1 MKRIMSWEPC
11 STFSTRHSPQKE
23 RARISAKG
31 PSPSGSKM
39 RKSARNLRSG
49 AHGAP
54 GIRLARNF
62 CRDRR
67 PRGMYTYMPSGFRGH
82 EAPAPREIGGR
93 RVCVRPAVV
102 EPFRERCRRA
112 ARNWQG
118 RSDGGSEAATEAS
131 NFSADRGGRR
141 KPPRKSGPELEW
153 RASDRASSPNLGE
166 LLRRARG
173 KDVVQASV
181 RCPWGSDV
189 GRGRSGWEVSRQVR

>member
-1 MKRIMSWEPC
+1 VDRPRRCAGALALKRIMSWEYVYL
-11 STFSTRHSPQKE
+11 FSTRHSPQKE

-67 PRGMYTYMPSGFRGH
+67 PRGIYTYMPSGFQGY
-82 EAPAPREIGGR
+82 EAPAPREVGGR

-102 EPFRERCRRA
+102 EPFHEFCQRA

-118 RSDGGSEAATEAS
+118 RLDGRSEAATEVS
-131 NFSADRGGRR
+131 IFLADHGGRR
-141 KPPRKSGPELEW
+141 KSPRKSELELEW

-166 LLRRARG
+166 ILHRAHG
-173 KDVVQASV
+173 KDVLQASI
-181 RCPWGSDV
+181 
-189 GRGRSGWEVSRQVR
+189 

>member
-1 MKRIMSWEPC
+1 MKRIMSWEPGGVQP
-11 STFSTRHSPQKE
+11 TRDSPQKE

-67 PRGMYTYMPSGFRGH
+67 PRGMYTCMPSGFRGP
-82 EAPAPREIGGR
+82 EAPAPREVGGR
-93 RVCVRPAVV
+93 RVCVRPTVV
-102 EPFRERCRRA
+102 DPFRELCRRA
-112 ARNWQG
+112 TRNWQG
-118 RSDGGSEAATEAS
+118 RSDGKSEAATEVS
-131 NFSADRGGRR
+131 NFLADRGGRR
-141 KPPRKSGPELEW
+141 KPPRKAEPELEW

-166 LLRRARG
+166 ILHRAHG
-173 KDVVQASV
+173 KDVLQASI
-181 RCPWGSDV
+181 
-189 GRGRSGWEVSRQVR
+189 